1 MGEVIFEEAA
11 GCGLSNGES
20 DMPSFM
26 DGLEANR
33 GKSADDAG
41 FYWSGGPVK
50 VASRTWFIS
59 NLSGVTAFE
68 TEAGLVLV
76 DSGTE
81 RLAPG
86 LAAQLREKTQ
96 APVHTAIFTH
106 GHLDH
111 AYGLKSFLAPDQP
124 RPRIVAQ
131 RAILDRFARY
141 ERTAR
146 LNTGINARQFAV
158 SPGNLL
164 NIFQLPAL
172 MPDLLFDER
181 LVLSAGELT
190 FEVSH
195 CRGETDDACWVW
207 CPERRV
213 VCSGDLVINAVPN
226 AGNPQKVQRYP
237 WDWAEGL
244 RSIAACDAMSLCPGH
259 GGPVVQ
265 DPAKVKRVLLETADY
280 LDSIVRQTLAAM
292 NDGAPPHVDILQ
304 RVELPEA
311 ASPWLKPVYDD
322 PEFII
327 RNIIR
332 FYGGWWSGRPSELKP
347 ASRAPLA
354 REIATLC
361 GGAAIL
367 LARAEALAEAGEIR
381 LAGHL
386 ADYALEAAP
395 EDAAVGEGVAVIY
408 ERRAA
413 RETSLM
419 AENLFHAAAAT
430 ARQAS
435 PGD

>member
-1 MGEVIFEEAA
+1 
-11 GCGLSNGES
+11 
-20 DMPSFM
+20 MPSFM

-111 AYGLKSFLAPDQP
+111 AYGLKSFLVPDQP
-124 RPRIVAQ
+124 LPRIVAQ

-141 ERTAR
+141 ERTAG

-265 DPAKVKRVLLETADY
+265 DPTKVKRVPLETADY

-332 FYGGWWSGRPSELKP
+332 FYGGWWSG
-347 ASRAPLA
+347 
-354 REIATLC
+354 
-361 GGAAIL
+361 
-367 LARAEALAEAGEIR
+367 
-381 LAGHL
+381 
-386 ADYALEAAP
+386 
-395 EDAAVGEGVAVIY
+395 
-408 ERRAA
+408 
-413 RETSLM
+413 
-419 AENLFHAAAAT
+419 
-430 ARQAS
+430 
-435 PGD
+435 